1 MSASH
6 DKQRLAALDELFYQ
20 VNFYRQ
26 GKDVR
31 ELFEFIN
38 KFSQLAPFNAFLLHV
53 QKPGSQYVATAT
65 EWRQKFNRGIRPGAR
80 PLVILQAF
88 GPVRFVFELGDTE
101 GPGPFP
107 EELLRPFRTDGVLPA
122 PVFTQLR
129 RNLPHDGIAFHEA
142 DLGTGSAGW
151 IEIATH
157 RGSQWM
163 GKKLVRVGYHLVV
176 NRNHSR
182 EEQFATI
189 AHELGHLYC
198 GHLGTLDSSWWPD
211 RWRTTEDVREFEAES
226 VAWLVCKRAGI
237 VNPSAAYLG
246 TRLKDDEEIP
256 PVSLEAILKAA
267 GMVEALMFRRL
278 SPRKALVIN
287 A

>member
-20 VNFYRQ
+20 VNFYRH

-38 KFSQLAPFNAFLLHV
+38 KFPQLAPFNAFLLHV

-65 EWRQKFNRGIRPGAR
+65 EWRQNFNRRIRPGAR
-80 PLVILQAF
+80 PLVILQPF

-101 GPGPFP
+101 GPEPFP
-107 EELLRPFRTDGVLPA
+107 AELLRPFRTGGVLPA
-122 PVFTQLR
+122 SVFKQLLG
-129 RNLPHDGIAFHEA
+129 NLPRDGIAFHEA

-151 IEIATH
+151 IEVALH
-157 RGSQWM
+157 HDSQWM
-163 GKKLVRVGYHLVV
+163 GKKQVRVCYHLVV

-198 GHLGTLDSSWWPD
+198 GHLGTPDSSWWPD
-211 RWRTTEDVREFEAES
+211 RWQTAEDVREFEAES
-226 VAWLVCKRAGI
+226 VAWLVCKRVGI
-237 VNPSAAYLG
+237 VNPSAAYLI
-246 TRLKDDEEIP
+246 TRLRDEDEIP

-267 GMVEALMFRRL
+267 GMVEALMFRSLR
-278 SPRKALVIN
+278 PRKALVIN

>member
-20 VNFYRQ
+20 VNFYRH

-38 KFSQLAPFNAFLLHV
+38 KFPQLAPFNAFLLHV
-53 QKPGSQYVATAT
+53 QKPGSQYVATAP
-65 EWRQKFNRGIRPGAR
+65 EWRQKFNRRIRPGAR
-80 PLVILQAF
+80 PLVILQPF

-101 GPGPFP
+101 GPGSFP
-107 EELLRPFRTDGVLPA
+107 EELLRPFRTGGLLPDS
-122 PVFTQLR
+122 VFDRLLG
-129 RNLPHDGIAFHEA
+129 NLPHDGIAFHEA
-142 DLGTGSAGW
+142 DQGTGSAGW
-151 IEIATH
+151 IAVAEGADFQH
-157 RGSQWM
+157 AG
-163 GKKLVRVGYHLVV
+163 GECVKVLYHLTV

-198 GHLGTLDSSWWPD
+198 GHLGTPDSSWWPD
-211 RWRTTEDVREFEAES
+211 RWQTAEDVREFEAES
-226 VAWLVCKRAGI
+226 VAWLVCKRVGI
-237 VNPSAAYLG
+237 VNPSAAYLI
-246 TRLKDDEEIP
+246 TRLRDEDEIP

-267 GMVEALMFRRL
+267 GMVEALMFRSLR
-278 SPRKALVIN
+278 PRKALVIN